1 MILPNCFVALL
12 LLSSGILCATA
23 LWPIPSSLSNGTTA
37 IKMSSDFDIHVDIS
51 GPPADLLSAVERT
64 KSRIATGRF
73 QRLVIGRG
81 SADAGA
87 VASARTLTS
96 LSLIVHP
103 GRPVRSIAN
112 ETNQPITSRSE
123 GYSLSIGGDSPS
135 ATLTANSTLG
145 LLRGLATFEQL
156 WYDLNG
162 TKYLLNG
169 GLDIVDDAAFVGRDA
184 SPQVSKE
191 LITSTSPTEVF
202 HSIPPEICETAY
214 DKGVVI
220 LTK

>member
-1 MILPNCFVALL
+1 
-12 LLSSGILCATA
+12 
-23 LWPIPSSLSNGTTA
+23 
-37 IKMSSDFDIHVDIS
+37 MSSDFDIHIDIS

-123 GYSLSIGGDSPS
+123 GYSLAMGGDSPS